1 MRQNFTSAADT
12 KFRTALTNMRYAAC
26 TPADIAFLKSRV
38 VGLKEGRPASSDARF
53 RSVPIIT
60 SWNSQKDK
68 INELGGS
75 RYADDTRQE
84 LVHFY
89 SNDTLSPHADSN
101 DRIAPKL
108 RGMPVM
114 IRNND
119 ATELCITKGQEG
131 IVVGWHEEKGD
142 EGQRVLDTL
151 LVKLLDPPKAI
162 NIPGLTENVVALC
175 KASKKIWCLSLAGFR
190 HDRLFFAREDTGDS
204 ERSTALYQLFKGSDY
219 DPLDLHP
226 ALAWRAGDAARLQE
240 PQIHGEWALVGSDK
254 VPEKTADSKSAPKR
268 KLKNNVAEQ
277 VRDIGGRKEFCSF
290 ETQSGISTAVPGR
303 NGLHLDRRFSSQ
315 LTGF

>member
-1 MRQNFTSAADT
+1 MGTLVDT

-26 TPADIAFLKSRV
+26 APADIAFLKSRV
-38 VGLKEGRPASSDARF
+38 VGLKEGRRAFSDARF

-108 RGMPVM
+108 RGKVKLGAQSTLSLKEKTALWNAHHCTSEGVAGKLSLCLGMPVM

-142 EGQRVLDTL
+142 EGQRVLETL
-151 LVKLLDPPKAI
+151 FVKLLDPPKTI
-162 NIPGLTENVVALC
+162 NIPGLTENVVTLC
-175 KASKKIWCLSLAGFR
+175 KASKKIWCTF
-190 HDRLFFAREDTGDS
+190 
-204 ERSTALYQLFKGSDY
+204 
-219 DPLDLHP
+219 P
-226 ALAWRAGDAARLQE
+226 
-240 PQIHGEWALVGSDK
+240 
-254 VPEKTADSKSAPKR
+254 
-268 KLKNNVAEQ
+268 NNMIVSVTREQ
-277 VRDIGGRKEFCSF
+277 V
-290 ETQSGISTAVPGR
+290 
-303 NGLHLDRRFSSQ
+303 
-315 LTGF
+315 